1 MAGRAVEA
9 AAKERVV
16 VEYASKEPSAFAE
29 MLGGLIGAN
38 VTARPE
44 KKRDFDTLV
53 ARVGIWVTDID
64 EGVTLAFD
72 AGPHDHDPRGSG
84 NGHEPQ
90 QPEDRALRHA
100 RLLRQGRPRRC
111 GQARARQA
119 EDRRHA
125 SKHRDSQ
132 PRHPDLL
139 RPVTQL
145 AVIGAGSMGA
155 QIAQQA
161 ALHGVDVRLQDKNA
175 EQLKK
180 ALESNRG
187 HVMRRVEKGKLGQ
200 AEADLAL
207 SRVRTATDLA
217 EAVAGAD
224 FVIEAVFEDLQL
236 KRSVFAELDEAAP
249 PETVLAS
256 NSSTM
261 GISKIADATS
271 RPERCVNV
279 HFFYPVLVMDLVEV
293 VRGPQTSDDTV
304 ERAMAMVREMGR
316 TAVLVNKEID
326 GFIVNRILHA
336 ATQEAYRLLD
346 AGVASFQDIDTAV
359 EKGLN
364 WPMGPFRLGD
374 FSGLDVTY
382 NARLHMYK
390 TTGDERYRP
399 SPQLEAKVKAG
410 KLGRKSGEGWYS
422 Y

>member
-1 MAGRAVEA
+1 
-9 AAKERVV
+9 
-16 VEYASKEPSAFAE
+16 
-29 MLGGLIGAN
+29 
-38 VTARPE
+38 VT
-44 KKRDFDTLV
+44 K
-53 ARVGIWVTDID
+53 
-64 EGVTLAFD
+64 
-72 AGPHDHDPRGSG
+72 
-84 NGHEPQ
+84 
-90 QPEDRALRHA
+90 
-100 RLLRQGRPRRC
+100 
-111 GQARARQA
+111 
-119 EDRRHA
+119 
-125 SKHRDSQ
+125 
-132 PRHPDLL
+132 
-139 RPVTQL
+139 L

-161 ALHGVDVRLQDKNA
+161 ALNGVDVRLQDKSA
-175 EQLKK
+175 DQLTK
-180 ALESNRG
+180 AVESNRG
-187 HVMRRVEKGKLGQ
+187 HVMRRVEKGKLDHAA
-200 AEADLAL
+200 AELAL
-207 SRVRTATDLA
+207 SRVRTTTDFG
-217 EAVAGAD
+217 EVVAGAD
-224 FVIEAVFEDLQL
+224 FVIEAVFEELQL
-236 KRSVFAELDEAAP
+236 KRSVFAELDRLAP

-271 RPERCVNV
+271 RPDRCVNV
-279 HFFYPVLVMDLVEV
+279 HFFFPVLVMDLVEV
-293 VRGPQTSDDTV
+293 VRGPLTSDDTV

-346 AGVASFQDIDTAV
+346 AGVASFEDIDTAV

-390 TTGDERYRP
+390 TTGDEKYRP

-410 KLGRKSGEGWYS
+410 RLGRKTGEGWYS

>member
-1 MAGRAVEA
+1 
-9 AAKERVV
+9 
-16 VEYASKEPSAFAE
+16 
-29 MLGGLIGAN
+29 
-38 VTARPE
+38 VTE
-44 KKRDFDTLV
+44 
-53 ARVGIWVTDID
+53 
-64 EGVTLAFD
+64 
-72 AGPHDHDPRGSG
+72 
-84 NGHEPQ
+84 
-90 QPEDRALRHA
+90 
-100 RLLRQGRPRRC
+100 
-111 GQARARQA
+111 
-119 EDRRHA
+119 
-125 SKHRDSQ
+125 
-132 PRHPDLL
+132 
-139 RPVTQL
+139 L
-145 AVIGAGSMGA
+145 AVTGAGSMGA

-161 ALHGVDVRLQDKNA
+161 ALHGIDVRLQDKSA
-175 EQLKK
+175 EQLEK
-180 ALESNRG
+180 ALDSNRG
-187 HVMRRVEKGKLGQ
+187 HLMRRVEKGKLSQ
-200 AEADLAL
+200 AEAEQAL
-207 SRVRTATDLA
+207 SRVRTTTDLA
-217 EAVAGAD
+217 EAVAAAD
-224 FVIEAVFEDLQL
+224 FVIEAVIEDLQL
-236 KRSVFAELDEAAP
+236 KRSVFADLDRAAP

-261 GISKIADATS
+261 GISKIADATT

-304 ERAMAMVREMGR
+304 KRALAMVRAMGR

-382 NARLHMYK
+382 NARLHMFK

-410 KLGRKSGEGWYS
+410 KLGRKTGEGWYR

>member
-1 MAGRAVEA
+1 M
-9 AAKERVV
+9 
-16 VEYASKEPSAFAE
+16 
-29 MLGGLIGAN
+29 
-38 VTARPE
+38 
-44 KKRDFDTLV
+44 
-53 ARVGIWVTDID
+53 
-64 EGVTLAFD
+64 
-72 AGPHDHDPRGSG
+72 
-84 NGHEPQ
+84 
-90 QPEDRALRHA
+90 
-100 RLLRQGRPRRC
+100 
-111 GQARARQA
+111 
-119 EDRRHA
+119 
-125 SKHRDSQ
+125 
-132 PRHPDLL
+132 
-139 RPVTQL
+139 TQL

-161 ALHGVDVRLQDKNA
+161 ALHGVDVRLQDKSA
-175 EQLKK
+175 EQLRK

-200 AEADLAL
+200 AEAELAL
-207 SRVRTATDLA
+207 SRVHTATDLA

-236 KRSVFAELDEAAP
+236 KRSVFAELDRAAP

-382 NARLHMYK
+382 NARLHMYR
-390 TTGDERYRP
+390 TTGDERFHP